1 MRYPTVRPA
10 VTLLLVLLVSTAGP
24 AAGERTD
31 AMNEASEAGTTAVAI
46 FAGGCFW
53 CTEADFE
60 KLDGVVEAVSGYT
73 GGRTENPTYD
83 EVCAGGTGHY
93 EAVRV
98 VFDPSRVSYAELLD
112 HFWRH
117 VDPTDP
123 GGQFVDRG
131 EQYRPAVFYTD
142 EGQKRIAEASRAAL
156 DESGRFDRPVVAGIL
171 PAGPFYPA
179 EEYHQGYYRR
189 CPIRYEMYRK
199 GSGRDRFLEEHGG
212 D

>member
-1 MRYPTVRPA
+1 MDDTRDA
-10 VTLLLVLLVSTAGP
+10 DTL
-24 AAGERTD
+24 
-31 AMNEASEAGTTAVAI
+31 AVAI
-46 FAGGCFW
+46 VAGGCFW

-73 GGRTENPTYD
+73 GGDMPDPTYD
-83 EVCAGGTGHY
+83 AVCAGGTGHR
-93 EAVRV
+93 EAVRI
-98 VFDPSRVSYAELLD
+98 VFDPSRTSYAALLD

-131 EQYRPAVFYTD
+131 DQYRTAVFYLD
-142 EGQKRIAEASRAAL
+142 EEQRQTAEASKAAL
-156 DESGRFDRPVVAGIL
+156 DASGRFDRPVVTDIL

-179 EEYHQGYYRR
+179 EDQHQGYFKR
-189 CPIRYEMYRK
+189 CPIRYEMYRR
-199 GSGRDRFLEEHGG
+199 GSGRDRFIETHGG